1 MNRERIVELN
11 MKEKWEKRKYWAYVC
26 SLQQQQYTYYFH
38 SIIKF
43 TVHSLIYKE
52 TKCCMV
58 WHSILLRVSF
68 NVVLICEFPTD
79 LTVVIEKQP
88 WSCYCKK
95 HTSIDVCTYECA
107 CMFITKSGIF
117 FLFLVFVV
125 LLIVLLSFLS
135 MFSLIF
141 GAHRQ
146 NHGCFTTTHSIPFH
160 LWARWIVFMILT
172 DSRHRTWAN
181 ICLAWFIRCET
192 EGNSFLFVAFFGP
205 FAFLSR

>member
-26 SLQQQQYTYYFH
+26 SLQQQQQYTYYFH

-88 WSCYCKK
+88 WSIAKK
-95 HTSIDVCTYECA
+95 AYIDWRVYVRVCVHVHHKEWN
-107 CMFITKSGIF
+107 IF
-117 FLFLVFVV
+117 FIFGFCCAVDCAVV
-125 LLIVLLSFLS
+125 LFVYVQSHFWCAQTKPWPLYHYPF
-135 MFSLIF
+135 
-141 GAHRQ
+141 
-146 NHGCFTTTHSIPFH
+146 HSIPFMSTLNSIYDIDWLSAPNLSKH
-160 LWARWIVFMILT
+160 LFGLVHSLRDWRQ
-172 DSRHRTWAN
+172 
-181 ICLAWFIRCET
+181 FI
-192 EGNSFLFVAFFGP
+192 FVHCFFGP